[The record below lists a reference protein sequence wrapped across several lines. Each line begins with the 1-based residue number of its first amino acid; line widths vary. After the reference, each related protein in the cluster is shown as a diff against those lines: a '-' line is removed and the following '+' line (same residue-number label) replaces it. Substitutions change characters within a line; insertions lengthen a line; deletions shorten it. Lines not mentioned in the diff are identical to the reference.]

1 MRDFYKGS
9 IYENVSSSKN
19 WITFDWD
26 KYKEK
31 YKAGYSSSSTWID
44 INYDDEDENSKK
56 RSKENLNYALI
67 QVCRSVN
74 LIRHKFGIGE
84 NKALSV
90 KWAIDTNQ
98 TNTLDDNVVYLSPS
112 PLLSRSNLTIQQRYD
127 VIIGQALLSSVQKH
141 IIPSR
146 LYKFLKRCA
155 AFDSNN
161 KIEITIDNESISFSN
176 GSFKLNYCESYYSYK
191 LDQSNKNV
199 VKKTLHQ
206 SLENIP
212 YKNRL
217 GFYNYNNLTFG
228 MFNEWYNIW
237 RAIEQD
243 ITEKAITNEYKGSA
257 SYLFVHRDYYLDKK
271 FSSILEETVQYFD
284 LEWLPKVWH
293 LLIIH
298 NILEPKKITK
308 VHPVYERIIKMADE
322 TLILN
327 PFEDSETR
335 FCSVVELMGKVSNLI
350 EELQFEE
357 FSVTLSSS
365 NSNNNPLPEKI
376 KNKISKISDD
386 ISKTGL
392 SDALGKFGNIIEKK
406 SHRSL
411 VSNECF
417 DVGDENA
424 LKFFELNLLSK
435 GLNDT
440 DKVDCYRYK
449 YRYYSDDMYN
459 IMANKNKS
467 YIDFL
472 KQSLLIRSFDFVSE
486 EFSMKNGFL
495 DENNLW
501 KIMFNNQESENIFYQ
516 KTMPRTS
523 DNVHIT
529 LVFDNSGSMG
539 YFSNE
544 AQDSRIS
551 ICNQIA
557 VILKEV
563 VSALPNVRLDIF
575 SYYETKFVSYEND
588 PKSVAYQISEGGT
601 PEGPAIAKATYMME
615 KFRNENPDVYYG
627 KRYLIFVGDGV
638 VNIESVTKSLDF
650 VKNNTN
656 IKFFHIGIDG
666 AYDNDYGETVYGKG
680 NFVVV
685 PSQNLKHNLCM
696 SIVKILS

>member
-1 MRDFYKGS
+1 MGNSDFFKGS
-9 IYENVSSSKN
+9 IYENVSNSNN
-19 WITFDWD
+19 WITSDWD

-31 YKAGYSSSSTWID
+31 YKSGYSSSSSWID
-44 INYDDEDENSKK
+44 ITPDDDENSKQ
-56 RSKENLNYALI
+56 RSKDNLRYALI

-84 NKALSV
+84 NKALFV
-90 KWAIDTNQ
+90 KWANETNQ
-98 TNTLDDNVVYLSPS
+98 TNTLDDTVVYLSPS

-146 LYKFLKRCA
+146 LYNFLKRCVSVGK
-155 AFDSNN
+155 DL
-161 KIEITIDNESISFSN
+161 KIEITIDNESIFFSN
-176 GSFKLNYCESYYSYK
+176 GDYKMEYCPQSYSWEP
-191 LDQSNKNV
+191 DTSNNNR
-199 VKKTLHQ
+199 VKKVFHQ
-206 SLENIP
+206 GVDAIP

-217 GFYNYNNLTFG
+217 GFYTYNNLTFG
-228 MFNEWYNIW
+228 MFNDWYNIW

-284 LEWLPKVWH
+284 LEWVPKIWH

-298 NILEPKKITK
+298 NILEAKKIIN
-308 VHPVYERIIKMADE
+308 VHPVYERIMKMADE
-322 TLILN
+322 TLVLN
-327 PFEDSETR
+327 PFVDSENR
-335 FCSVVELMGKVSNLI
+335 FCSVVELMGKVSNLL
-350 EELQFEE
+350 EELKSEN
-357 FSVTLSSS
+357 FSASTSPS
-365 NSNNNPLPEKI
+365 NSNNDPLPEKI
-376 KNKISKISDD
+376 KKKMSKITDD

-392 SDALGKFGNIIEKK
+392 SDALTKFDNITEKK

-411 VSNECF
+411 VPSESF

-424 LKFFELNLLSK
+424 LKFFELNILSNN
-435 GLNDT
+435 LT
-440 DKVDCYRYK
+440 EIDKVRYCYSKSNYE
-449 YRYYSDDMYN
+449 DIYN
-459 IMANKNKS
+459 NIANKNKS

-472 KQSLLIRSFDFVSE
+472 KESLLIRSFDFNSE

-523 DNVHIT
+523 DNVHVT
-529 LVFDNSGSMG
+529 LVFDNSGSMAYVSDTG
-539 YFSNE
+539 KE
-544 AQDSRIS
+544 SRIE

-563 VSALPNVRLDIF
+563 INTMPNVRLDVF
-575 SYYETKFVSYEND
+575 SYSDDKFISYEND
-588 PKSVAYQISEGGT
+588 PKSVACQFPLGGT
-601 PEGPAIAKATYMME
+601 PEGAAIAKSTYMME
-615 KFRNENPDVYYG
+615 KFRSENPDVYYG

-638 VNIESVTKSLDF
+638 VNMESVSKSLDF
-650 VKNNTN
+650 VKNFTN
-656 IKFFHIGIDG
+656 INFFHIGVDN
-666 AYDNDYGETVYGKG
+666 AYTNEYGELVYGKG
-680 NFVVV
+680 NFVVI
-685 PSQNLKHNLCM
+685 PSDNLKHNLCM
-696 SIVKILS
+696 GIVKILS